1 MPYVD
6 LKIIIVVIFLLLLIN
21 TEMINAFEKMRENMV
36 NVLIHQYRLTD
47 ERVLQSMRS
56 VPRHLFVDKASERFA
71 YDDNP
76 LPIGHGQTI
85 SQPYIVALMTSIAQI
100 NSSDKVLE
108 IGTGCG
114 YAAAVLSGIAEK
126 VYTIETIVP
135 LGEEAK
141 QRLQELGY
149 GNAHVGIGDG
159 SIGWKEHAPYNAIIV
174 ACAAPDVPKSL
185 TEQLAINGKLVI
197 PVSKTGLGHE
207 ELLKIT
213 RVSETEYR
221 KEFILD
227 VRFVPLVGKEGYSS
241 NGR

>member
-1 MPYVD
+1 MSTN
-6 LKIIIVVIFLLLLIN
+6 KISISS
-21 TEMINAFEKMRENMV
+21 
-36 NVLIHQYRLTD
+36 VLID
-47 ERVLQSMRS
+47 
-56 VPRHLFVDKASERFA
+56 
-71 YDDNP
+71 
-76 LPIGHGQTI
+76 
-85 SQPYIVALMTSIAQI
+85 LMYWLVIMLAMI
-100 NSSDKVLE
+100 
-108 IGTGCG
+108 GCG